1 MINLLKADFY
11 RIKKNKSFQICF
23 LVSFVCIGLLAF
35 ILNGIAQENLG
46 QELSSA
52 STLLVDAMMGS
63 LLASLVIGS
72 YVCGDFESKT
82 IHDEIACG
90 EGRLSVVI
98 TKMIS
103 CMIVVAIIILP
114 YAIVS
119 LVCFF
124 AEIEMAPL
132 AGIPS
137 VFVNIMCNATGAE
150 VTGSTI
156 GKSIVLCIVALIVY
170 MARLSLCVPL
180 AFKMRMPVV
189 VMSFGIVTSFGFDI
203 LSQAVKDIPV
213 ISTIAENTP
222 FSLIYEL
229 TMDASVGTILK
240 VLLISVLFIVLV
252 TWFTYILFRK
262 TDIK

>member
-11 RIKKNKSFQICF
+11 RIRKNKAFQICF
-23 LVSFVCIGLLAF
+23 IISFVCIGLLAF
-35 ILNGIAQENLG
+35 ILNGVAQGNIG

-63 LLASLVIGS
+63 LLASLVIGN

-82 IHDEIACG
+82 IHNEISCG
-90 EGRLSVVI
+90 EGRLLVVI

-119 LVCFF
+119 LICFF
-124 AEIEMAPL
+124 GEVKMAPL

-137 VFVNIMCNATGAE
+137 VFVNIMSNTTGIE
-150 VTGSTI
+150 VTGSSI
-156 GKSIVLCIVALIVY
+156 AKSIILCVVALIVY
-170 MARLSLCVPL
+170 MARLSLCIPL

-189 VMSFGIVTSFGFDI
+189 VMAFGIITSFAFDI
-203 LSQAVKDIPV
+203 LGQAVKDIAV
-213 ISTIAENTP
+213 VSTIVNNTP
-222 FSLIYEL
+222 FALIYDL
-229 TMDASVGTILK
+229 TMDAGAGTILK
-240 VLLISVLFIVLV
+240 VLSISILFIGIV
-252 TWFTYILFRK
+252 TWFTYYLFRK